1 MAINTLV
8 VSKLPVIFGS
18 TKSFHKTTD
27 VSMAFRDRQLIRFDY
42 KIDYIIQVKYYFDL
56 TLV

>member
-8 VSKLPVIFGS
+8 VSKLPVAFGS

-27 VSMAFRDRQLIRFDY
+27 VIMAFRHRQVIRFDY
-42 KIDYIIQVKYYFDL
+42 KTQT
-56 TLV
+56 TLSK